1 MHSILVTIGDQSIRA
16 RLEEKI
22 APHTCAAFR
31 ALLPLRGKVLQAR
44 WSGQS
49 IWMPLHGLKTSVPAE
64 NLKHKPAPGE
74 LLFYPEGVSD
84 CEILIPYGVT
94 VFGSRLGPLSGNHF
108 LTLDIAADELK
119 TLGTR
124 VWHEGAKAI
133 AFEEVDPAV

>member
-1 MHSILVTIGDQSIRA
+1 MNSVLLTIGDQSIRA
-16 RLEEKI
+16 RLETEL

-49 IWMPLHGLKTSVPAE
+49 IWMPLHGLKTRVPEE
-64 NLKHKPAPGE
+64 NLKHQPAPGE
-74 LLFYPEGVSD
+74 VLFYPEGVSD

-94 VFGSRLGPLSGNHF
+94 VFGSRLGPLAGNHF

-119 TLGTR
+119 ALGAR
-124 VWHEGAKAI
+124 VWHEGAKPV
-133 AFEEVDPAV
+133 AFEEV